1 MIIEINFFNV
11 FFRVESES
19 EYEISFILSP
29 IVLAVGPEANTVS
42 DLNIFEAISN
52 TLIATHEF

>member
-11 FFRVESES
+11 FFRVESE
-19 EYEISFILSP
+19 YEVSFILSP
-29 IVLAVGPEANTVS
+29 IVLAAGPEANIVS